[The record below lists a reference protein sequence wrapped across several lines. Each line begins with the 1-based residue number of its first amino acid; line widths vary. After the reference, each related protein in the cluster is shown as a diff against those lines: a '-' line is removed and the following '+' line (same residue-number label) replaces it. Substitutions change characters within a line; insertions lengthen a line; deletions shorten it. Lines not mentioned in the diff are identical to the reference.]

1 MRSAATTIDGPVT
14 VDNPFFSSTPT
25 HYPRVMSEDFY
36 SVLGV
41 SRDASDEEIKRA
53 YRKKASEY
61 HPDVS
66 DEPDAE
72 EKFKQ
77 VKRAKE
83 ILTDEEARQAYDRLG
98 HENFEEARKRGGA
111 GSAGGGRGGSDP
123 FGGFGGAGGDPFG
136 GAGGLGDIFEQFFG
150 GTGGGFGSRGRNG
163 PQQGSD
169 LRTELRIDLED
180 AYEGTEKQFTVSRPE
195 RCPECEG
202 QGHPPD
208 ADART
213 CPECEG
219 QGQTTQVRQTPMG
232 RVQQVQTCRR
242 CGGQGTIYEETCST
256 CGGDGRV
263 HNEATLT
270 VTVPEGI
277 RDGQT
282 LRMEREGAPGE
293 HGAPNGD
300 LLIDIRIDDHA
311 DFERQGD
318 DLVYDLAISFP
329 QAVFGDTIQVPTLDG
344 TVEFDLPAGTQSGE
358 TFRLR
363 GRGMPRLRRRGHGDL
378 HVRSQVVTPEDLN
391 DEQRDALQAFMEA
404 GGEEVEVGQGFF
416 KRLRNSL

>member
-1 MRSAATTIDGPVT
+1 
-14 VDNPFFSSTPT
+14 
-25 HYPRVMSEDFY
+25 MSEDFY

-41 SRDASDEEIKRA
+41 SRDAGEDEIKRA
-53 YRKKASEY
+53 YRKKAAEY

-83 ILTDEEARQAYDRLG
+83 VLSDEEARQAYDRLG
-98 HENFEEARKRGGA
+98 HENFEEARKRGGV
-111 GSAGGGRGGSDP
+111 GGAGGGDP
-123 FGGFGGAGGDPFG
+123 FGGFGGGGGDPFG
-136 GAGGLGDIFEQFFG
+136 GGGGLGDIFEQFFG
-150 GTGGGFGSRGRNG
+150 GNGGFGGGGRGRNG

-169 LRTELRIDLED
+169 LRTELEIDLED
-180 AYEGTEKQFTVSRPE
+180 AYEGTEKRFTVSRPE
-195 RCPECEG
+195 RCPDCDGE
-202 QGHPPD
+202 GHPPD
-208 ADART
+208 ADAQT
-213 CPECEG
+213 CPDCDG
-219 QGQTTQVRQTPMG
+219 QGQTAQVRQTPMG

-242 CGGQGTIYEETCST
+242 CGGEGTLYDETCSR
-256 CGGDGRV
+256 CNGDGRV

-270 VTVPEGI
+270 VTVPQGI

-293 HGAPNGD
+293 RGGPNGD
-300 LLIDIRIDDHA
+300 LLIDVRVADHP

-318 DLVYDLAISFP
+318 DLVYDLAVSFP
-329 QAVFGDTIQVPTLDG
+329 QVVFGDEIEVPTVDG
-344 TVEFDLPAGTQSGE
+344 TVEFDLPSGTQSGE

-363 GRGMPRLRRRGHGDL
+363 GKGMPRLRRRGHGDL
-378 HVRSQVVTPEDLN
+378 HVVTQVVTPDDLN
-391 DEQRDALQAFMEA
+391 EKQREALEQFAQA
-404 GGEEVEVGQGFF
+404 GGEEVDVGQGFF